1 MSRDLTGRNWS
12 FERKAR
18 ERMRKGYWGALA
30 GSPHPAGSNTVA
42 RGSRVPHTPGEV
54 QRKENH
60 TLHTRLLQTKH
71 EKEFLTPAGA
81 AACTAWRDTPRV
93 SRRAR
98 QTRQRPGQ
106 RDGSVGAQDN
116 APGRVPRASGEEL
129 AGPVRTALMPGLSDA
144 RRAVGRAAARP
155 PRSATAGPCTS
166 TRVTCCRSV
175 CDARRRSDHWTGGVW
190 CWGREGRAPGTQ
202 RPRRKGRV
210 SSSPGRLPRDS
221 EARLQRPHA
230 DTCDS
235 APGNGT
241 RSGGEA
247 GKGRAEPQARWGS
260 RAVSCLPPG
269 PRRGRTATV

>member
-1 MSRDLTGRNWS
+1 MG
-12 FERKAR
+12 R
-18 ERMRKGYWGALA
+18 ERRSARQHA
-30 GSPHPAGSNTVA
+30 RPSPLSQRRGA
-42 RGSRVPHTPGEV
+42 RGTRPHGG
-54 QRKENH
+54 
-60 TLHTRLLQTKH
+60 TRPH
-71 EKEFLTPAGA
+71 
-81 AACTAWRDTPRV
+81 
-93 SRRAR
+93 
-98 QTRQRPGQ
+98 
-106 RDGSVGAQDN
+106 
-116 APGRVPRASGEEL
+116 
-129 AGPVRTALMPGLSDA
+129 SDA

-155 PRSATAGPCTS
+155 PQSATAGPCTS

-175 CDARRRSDHWTGGVW
+175 CDARRRSDHWTGGAW

-247 GKGRAEPQARWGS
+247 GKGQAEPQGRWGS